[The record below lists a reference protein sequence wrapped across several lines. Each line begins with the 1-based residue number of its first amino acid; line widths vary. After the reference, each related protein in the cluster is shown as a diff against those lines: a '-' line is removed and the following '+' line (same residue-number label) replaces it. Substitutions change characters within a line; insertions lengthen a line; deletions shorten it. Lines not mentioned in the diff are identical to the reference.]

1 MRNLIEY
8 RYHIEELFFKFVTN
22 KISLAEMISA
32 LKHLEISVQIK
43 NENTE
48 QGLWFKFGSKDT
60 LCTTIDDL
68 ERDLNPSNKNYGFT
82 FDRVVEAYTLRGVN
96 TDSELLI
103 YFS

>member
-1 MRNLIEY
+1 MKNLIEY
-8 RYHIEELFFKFVTN
+8 RYHIEELFFKFVTD

-32 LKHLEISVQIK
+32 LKRLELTVQTK

-48 QGLWFKFGSKDT
+48 QGLWFKFGTQDT

-68 ERDLNPSNKNYGFT
+68 ERDLNPNNKNYDFT

-96 TDSELLI
+96 NDGELFI